1 MVSRAL
7 PYWRLSGFYFFY
19 FAALGALV
27 PYWNPYLA
35 TLGYG
40 EAQIGILMAIVMA
53 TKIVA
58 PYVWGWIADHT
69 GHRMRIV
76 RLASLLATLCY
87 AGVLLDNGFWWLVL
101 VMATFSF
108 FWNAALP
115 QFEATTMNYL
125 GDSPM
130 RYNGIRLWGSVG
142 FIVAVAVLGV
152 VFDHYDI
159 GLLPWILVF
168 LFAGI
173 WGASLIVPEQAVTQ
187 QPPEHES
194 LRSIIRRP
202 EVVSLLLVV
211 FLAQAS
217 HGSYYVFYTRYLET
231 AGYRH
236 QMIGLLWALGV
247 VAEILLFMFMARL
260 FPRFGARRL
269 LLAALALTT
278 LRWLLIGTFVQ
289 SAVVLVF
296 SQLLHAA
303 SFGVLHAVSI
313 HLIHRT
319 FTGRH
324 QGRGQALYSSISFG
338 AGGAFGSLASG
349 YLWEYAGA
357 QTIWFV
363 AAGMGLTAWVITW
376 RGILHHQGVMHR

>member
-217 HGSYYVFYTRYLET
+217 HGAYYVFYTRYLET

-363 AAGMGLTAWVITW
+363 AAGMGLTAWAITW
-376 RGILHHQGVMHR
+376 RGILHHQGFMQR